1 VAPADGVGVADV
13 SLAPGFDRGLHA
25 RAAAEASSRRETARL
40 GVPSTARH
48 RYRQAGPPWKTA
60 VAGIAACGAAAYLL
74 AVHWGGHVRQTR
86 PLIEEVDRLAEAAGF
101 GISHVFLEGH
111 RMTLDSDIFDALGL
125 SQSRSLLRFDS
136 ATARARIERLPWIKT
151 AAISR
156 IFPDTISIAVSE
168 REPFAVWN
176 MPGGGKLI
184 DITGRVL
191 GGAAAGSWQDLPRI
205 AGAGAPE
212 RAAQLFS
219 EMRRHE
225 DLLGRVETAVLV
237 GQRRWTLQ
245 LRNGTEVKLPAFRE
259 GEALSSYLDA
269 IGKDG
274 LLDRGYAVVDLR
286 HPGRLLLR
294 PRSPD
299 ASGMGGRSV
308 PSG

>member
-1 VAPADGVGVADV
+1 
-13 SLAPGFDRGLHA
+13 
-25 RAAAEASSRRETARL
+25 
-40 GVPSTARH
+40 
-48 RYRQAGPPWKTA
+48 
-60 VAGIAACGAAAYLL
+60 VAGITACGAAAYLL

-86 PLIEEVDRLAEAAGF
+86 PLIEEVDRLAELAGF
-101 GISHVFLEGH
+101 GITHVFLDGH
-111 RMTLDSDIFDALGL
+111 RMTLDTDIFDALGL

-136 ATARARIERLPWIKT
+136 AGARARIERLPWVKT

-176 MPGGGKLI
+176 TPGGDKLV

-191 GGAAAGSWQDLPRI
+191 GAAAAGNWQDLPRI
-205 AGAGAPE
+205 AGAGAAE
-212 RAAQLFS
+212 KAARLLS
-219 EMRRHE
+219 EIRRHE
-225 DLLGRVETAVLV
+225 DLSGRLEKAVLV

-245 LRNGTEVKLPAFRE
+245 LRDGAEVKLPATDD
-259 GEALSSYLDA
+259 GGALSSYLEA
-269 IGKDG
+269 VQREG

-286 HPGRLLLR
+286 YPGRLLLR

-299 ASGMGGRSV
+299 AAAGTGGRSV